1 MAGINGTPVQ
11 RLSQT
16 RELIVPP
23 AEKDFLRLVI
33 LMGTQKSHS
42 AYRLAWDNSS
52 TPRIP
57 FLPLHRRDLVSAEE
71 GNRTFVGSDKS
82 RINWRKFEVMG
93 EVVVGLQLSQ
103 QNPYPQLNRFEDAER
118 LILDIKLP
126 PDEEVSLLSSCPR
139 AILTPA
145 GFVHTQHASRTI
157 DRRRYRAEEVR
168 LAPIVALKSTDRL
181 TIMIL
186 VTPDE

>member
-1 MAGINGTPVQ
+1 
-11 RLSQT
+11 
-16 RELIVPP
+16 
-23 AEKDFLRLVI
+23 
-33 LMGTQKSHS
+33 MGTQKSHS

-71 GNRTFVGSDKS
+71 GNRTFVGSDKT

-103 QNPYPQLNRFEDAER
+103 QNPYPHLNKFEDAER

-126 PDEEVSLLSSCPR
+126 ADEEVSLPFGSFRISVNSTRICMHAACKSNHPQAEIQGVKSSAGSDR
-139 AILTPA
+139 SRIL
-145 GFVHTQHASRTI
+145 GLIQVS
-157 DRRRYRAEEVR
+157 
-168 LAPIVALKSTDRL
+168 
-181 TIMIL
+181 
-186 VTPDE
+186 

>member
-1 MAGINGTPVQ
+1 MAGINGTPVH

-16 RELIVPP
+16 RELVLPHT
-23 AEKDFLRLVI
+23 EKDFLRLVI

-71 GNRTFVGSDKS
+71 GNRTFVGHDKS

-103 QNPYPQLNRFEDAER
+103 QNPYPHLNKFEDAER

-126 PDEEVSLLSSCPR
+126 PHEEVGLPLQFSGTPTNFPRICTHAACKLNPQAEIQGVKSSAGSDRSRILSL
-139 AILTPA
+139 
-145 GFVHTQHASRTI
+145 
-157 DRRRYRAEEVR
+157 Y
-168 LAPIVALKSTDRL
+168 K
-181 TIMIL
+181 
-186 VTPDE
+186 